1 MTFGKDV
8 GIDLDQREAHIRRRI
23 YDESQFW
30 TGVCQDS
37 EVVVA
42 TYFIRCRTNCLSAAG
57 KSISYH
63 MTSGVKHVTPGTLI
77 DRCTG
82 RVEGVLPW
90 DGSEQVGLVRVAFPT
105 KLFRHPDGK
114 YYTTD
119 FLHLMAGEGVCGLWE
134 FAEAKLVDVQ
144 IPPEVLATFPGP
156 AHGGEGVR
164 KLTNWPHG
172 EPAFG
177 TILKPTAGITD
188 EEVAE
193 LVEGVAGETLFM
205 FAKEDE
211 NLLPDLDYS
220 PVVLRAEKSVQVI
233 HRLLGSRNGRGLIFA
248 PHVTSPP
255 HLFLETVRGVLE
267 TSVNGIMFSE
277 QFTGGSVRAVRD
289 MTAKFDSPP
298 VIYGH
303 NSGISCRTNS
313 VWREVLDLFA
323 RLDGVDFRQTALLTS
338 AQPLLRP
345 QGLEWRKC
353 EEALTKP
360 LGHIKPTMIA
370 RAGGLDQ
377 GNIILNLVDA
387 SQHLPEG
394 QPLFLA
400 GSAINSIEG
409 PDGNPDPRLGAEA
422 MRQALALWRSGKA
435 PMDVHDLH
443 GHARAL
449 HDIARASGLKA
460 LVTALEQRYSFS

>member
-1 MTFGKDV
+1 MTLEHNLDL
-8 GIDLDQREAHIRRRI
+8 DLDQREAAIRRRI
-23 YDESQFW
+23 YDESPFW
-30 TGVCQDS
+30 AETPEDPEGL
-37 EVVVA
+37 VA
-42 TYFIRCRTNCLSAAG
+42 TYFIRARTQSLASAG

-63 MTSGVKHVTPGTLI
+63 MTTGVKHVAPGTLLE
-77 DRCTG
+77 RCTG

-90 DGSEQVGLVRVAFPT
+90 DASGRTGLVRVAFPT
-105 KLFRHPDGK
+105 KLFQHEDGK

-119 FLHLMAGEGVCGLWE
+119 LLHLMAGEGVCGLWE
-134 FAEAKLVDVQ
+134 FAEAKLVDVKM
-144 IPPEVLATFPGP
+144 PAAVVATFPGP
-156 AHGGEGVR
+156 TYGSEGVR
-164 KLTNWPHG
+164 KLTNWPDG

-188 EEVAE
+188 DEVAQ
-193 LVEGVAGETLFM
+193 LVEGIAGETLFM

-211 NLLPDLDYS
+211 NLFPDLDYS
-220 PVVLRAEKSVQVI
+220 PVISRTEKSVKAI
-233 HRLLGSRNGRGLIFA
+233 HRLQSCRDGRGLIFA

-255 HLFLETVRGVLE
+255 HLMLETVKRVLD
-267 TSVNGIMFSE
+267 TGVNGVMFSE

-289 MTAKFDSPP
+289 MTAKFSSPP

-353 EEALTKP
+353 EEALSKP

-377 GNIILNLVDA
+377 GNIVLNLLDV
-387 SQHLPEG
+387 SEHLPKG

-400 GSAINSIEG
+400 GSAINSIAG
-409 PDGNPDPRLGAEA
+409 HDGHSDPRLGAAA
-422 MRQALALWRSGKA
+422 MREALALWRSGEA
-435 PMDVHDLH
+435 PLDVRDLA

-449 HDIARASGLKA
+449 YGVARARGMKA
-460 LVTALEQRYSFS
+460 LATALEQRYSFS

>member
-1 MTFGKDV
+1 MTLDNNIE
-8 GIDLDQREAHIRRRI
+8 IDLDQREAAIRRRI
-23 YDESQFW
+23 YDESSFW
-30 TGVCQDS
+30 ATAAEDPES
-37 EVVVA
+37 LIA
-42 TYFIRCRTNCLSAAG
+42 TYFVRSRRQSVTAAG

-63 MTSGVKHVTPGTLI
+63 MTTGVKHVAPGTLI
-77 DRCTG
+77 ERCTG

-90 DGSEQVGLVRVAFPT
+90 DASGRTGLVRVAFPT
-105 KLFRHPDGK
+105 KLFQHPDGK

-119 FLHLMAGEGVCGLWE
+119 FLHLMAGEGVCGLWD
-134 FAEAKLVDVQ
+134 FAEAKLVDVK
-144 IPPEVLATFPGP
+144 IPAAVLATFPGP
-156 AHGGEGVR
+156 AYGSEGVR
-164 KLTNWPHG
+164 KLAHWPDG

-188 EEVAE
+188 DEVAQ
-193 LVEGVAGETLFM
+193 LVEGIAGEPLFM

-211 NLLPDLDYS
+211 NLFPRLDYC
-220 PVVLRAEKSVQVI
+220 PVVSRAQKSVRVI
-233 HRLLGSRNGRGLIFA
+233 QRLLGCRNGRGLIFA
-248 PHVTSPP
+248 PHVTAPP
-255 HLFLETVRGVLE
+255 HLMLETVSRVLE
-267 TSVNGIMFSE
+267 TGVNGIMFSE

-289 MTAKFDSPP
+289 MTAKFSSPP

-353 EEALTKP
+353 EEALTRP

-377 GNIILNLVDA
+377 GNILLNLVDVA
-387 SQHLPEG
+387 QHLPKG

-400 GSAINSIEG
+400 GSAINSIAG
-409 PDGNPDPRLGAEA
+409 PDGHPDPRLGAEA
-422 MRQALALWRSGKA
+422 MREALALWRSGDA
-435 PMDVHDLH
+435 PTDVNDLD

-449 HDIARASGLKA
+449 YGIARAKGMKA